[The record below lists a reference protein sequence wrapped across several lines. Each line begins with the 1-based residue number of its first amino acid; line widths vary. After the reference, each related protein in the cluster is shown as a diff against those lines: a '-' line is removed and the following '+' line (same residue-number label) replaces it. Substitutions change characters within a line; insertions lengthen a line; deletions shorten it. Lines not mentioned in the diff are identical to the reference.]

1 MEKPPFQFTLASVFK
16 AMTVVGVLLA
26 IWIFEPGFFLRLLD
40 QVLSLA
46 CFLGTIAIIV
56 WISLW
61 FDKPSPPDA

>member
-1 MEKPPFQFTLASVFK
+1 MEKPASQFTLASVFK

-26 IWIFEPGFFLRLLD
+26 IWISEPGFFLRLLD
-40 QVLSLA
+40 QVLPLA